1 MKAMTSLV
9 AMMLLSA
16 CTIVSPEKFV
26 KPSAITTFSSN
37 GYVAG
42 MFSGTGGGFGFD
54 LVDVNSKREYLLPFF
69 DPHYLIAAQ
78 DEEIRLI
85 ELPPGRYTISHWTV
99 YGGLTNERTSKKAFG
114 QPDQAQ
120 AIDINR
126 GRVNFIGRYRA
137 DQEYVESTKGSTKVS
152 TRTFKISPVDIRK
165 DDFITKFKAKYPGF
179 PIESIDYC
187 AAFICRRSIK

>member
-26 KPSAITTFSSN
+26 KPSAITAFSSN

-99 YGGLTNERTSKKAFG
+99 YSGLTNERTLKKAFG

-137 DQEYVESTKGSTKVS
+137 DRDYVGSTRGS
-152 TRTFKISPVDIRK
+152 TITFKISPVDIRK
-165 DDFITKFKAKYPGF
+165 DDFITKFKAKYPDF
-179 PIESIDYC
+179 PLESVDYC
-187 AAFICRRSIK
+187 NASICRRSIK